1 MPDRFAVTC
10 NPVMMRAWI
19 LRGKGDMTYCV
30 AASMDSGM
38 VFCSD
43 SLTHAGIDQVST
55 YSKMF
60 RHGIAGERQFVIL
73 SAGNLAT
80 SQGVMAKLKVDIRK
94 DARVTLNTV
103 GSVTEAA
110 DYLGDV
116 SLEQQEK
123 RKTEGANFEASFLLG
138 GQIKGRK
145 HRLTL
150 IYPEGNHITTSRDT
164 PYLQIGESKYGKPIL
179 DRILMPE
186 LDLATAAQ
194 CLLISMDSTMKS
206 NRGVGPPIELLL
218 YQRESLVLDN
228 RQRFESESDFLRDL
242 RLSWDQAL
250 KNAFR
255 QMPPLSWAENW
266 DRAVH
271 ERSEVS

>member
-1 MPDRFAVTC
+1 
-10 NPVMMRAWI
+10 
-19 LRGKGDMTYCV
+19 MTYCA
-30 AASMDSGM
+30 AASLDSGM
-38 VFCSD
+38 AFCSD

-60 RHGIAGERQFVIL
+60 RHGVDGERQFVIL

-80 SQGVMAKLKVDIRK
+80 SQGVMAKLKADIRK
-94 DARVTLNTV
+94 DAKVTLNNV
-103 GSVTEAA
+103 GSLTEAA

-116 SLEQQEK
+116 SLGQQE
-123 RKTEGANFEASFLLG
+123 RRRTEGANFEASFILG

-145 HRLTL
+145 HRVILV
-150 IYPEGNHITTSRDT
+150 YPEGNHITTSSDT

-179 DRILMPE
+179 DRILKPE
-186 LDLATAAQ
+186 LDLATASQ

-218 YQRESLVLDN
+218 YRKDSLSLDHHH
-228 RQRFESESDFLRDL
+228 RFEPESDFLRDL
-242 RLSWDQAL
+242 RQGWDGAL

-255 QMPPLSWAENW
+255 QMPPLSWASNW
-266 DRAVH
+266 DKPDH
-271 ERSEVS
+271 GRSGAF

>member
-1 MPDRFAVTC
+1 
-10 NPVMMRAWI
+10 
-19 LRGKGDMTYCV
+19 MTYCV
-30 AASMDSGM
+30 AVSLDSGM
-38 VFCSD
+38 AFCSD

-60 RHGIAGERQFVIL
+60 CHGVKGERQFVIL

-80 SQGVMAKLKVDIRK
+80 SQGVMAKLKADIRK
-94 DARVTLNTV
+94 DARITLDNV
-103 GSVTEAA
+103 NSVTEAA

-116 SLEQQEK
+116 SLEQQDR
-123 RKTEGANFEASFLLG
+123 RKTEGANFEASFILG
-138 GQIKGRK
+138 GQIRGRK
-145 HRLTL
+145 HRVILV
-150 IYPEGNHITTSRDT
+150 YPEGNHITTSKDT

-179 DRILMPE
+179 DRILNPS

-218 YQRESLVLDN
+218 YRKDSLSLDHHH
-228 RQRFESESDFLRDL
+228 RFEPESDFLRDL
-242 RLSWDQAL
+242 RQGWDNAL

-255 QMPPLSWAENW
+255 QMPPLSWAANW
-266 DRAVH
+266 DKPGQ
-271 ERSEVS
+271 ERSVREQTEAY

>member
-1 MPDRFAVTC
+1 
-10 NPVMMRAWI
+10 
-19 LRGKGDMTYCV
+19 MTYCV
-30 AASMDSGM
+30 AASLDSGM

-60 RHGIAGERQFVIL
+60 RHGIDGERQFVIL

-80 SQGVMAKLKVDIRK
+80 SQGVMAKLKADIRR
-94 DARVTLNTV
+94 DARVTLDTV

-116 SLEQQEK
+116 SLQQQER
-123 RKTEGANFEASFLLG
+123 RKTEGANFEVSFLLG
-138 GQIKGRK
+138 GQIKNRK
-145 HRLTL
+145 HRLIL
-150 IYPEGNHITTSRDT
+150 VYPEGNHITTSRDT

-179 DRILMPE
+179 DRILNPS

-218 YQRESLVLDN
+218 YPGDSLALSN
-228 RQRFESESDFLRDL
+228 HYRFAQESDFLRDL
-242 RLSWDQAL
+242 RLSWDKAL
-250 KNAFR
+250 KSAFR
-255 QMPPLSWAENW
+255 QMPPLSWAANW
-266 DRAVH
+266 DRPGN
-271 ERSEVS
+271 ERNEVY

>member
-1 MPDRFAVTC
+1 
-10 NPVMMRAWI
+10 
-19 LRGKGDMTYCV
+19 MTYCA
-30 AASMDSGM
+30 AASLDSGM
-38 VFCSD
+38 AFCSD

-60 RHGIAGERQFVIL
+60 RHGVDGERQFVIL

-80 SQGVMAKLKVDIRK
+80 SQGVMAKLKADIRK
-94 DARVTLNTV
+94 DAKVTLNNV
-103 GSVTEAA
+103 GSLTEAA

-116 SLEQQEK
+116 SLEQQER
-123 RKTEGANFEASFLLG
+123 RKTEGANFESSFILG

-145 HRLTL
+145 HRVILV
-150 IYPEGNHITTSRDT
+150 YPEGNHITTSNDT

-179 DRILMPE
+179 DRILKPE

-218 YQRESLVLDN
+218 YRKDSLSLDHHH
-228 RQRFESESDFLRDL
+228 RFEPESDFLRDL
-242 RLSWDQAL
+242 RQGWDGAL

-255 QMPPLSWAENW
+255 QMPPLSWAWNW
-266 DRAVH
+266 DKPDH
-271 ERSEVS
+271 GRSGAF